1 MLEYD
6 GQCFY
11 GWQAQGG
18 CLTVQGTLEEAIQKL
33 AGQSARLF
41 AAGRTDR
48 GSMQQAKWLTLISQQ
63 IGR

>member
-1 MLEYD
+1 
-6 GQCFY
+6 
-11 GWQAQGG
+11 
-18 CLTVQGTLEEAIQKL
+18 LTVQGTLEEAIQKL